1 MKNLF
6 LLLLLIPLISFSQD
20 YLVFVG
26 DKSYTSSYGL
36 TFDNI
41 YDDVFVSFVKT
52 DNGDA
57 IYLETNYIYDD
68 NPKIIKPLTLYL
80 SNGDVLISKSAMVT
94 DYVDKNCIS
103 IYPLTESD
111 ISALK
116 VYDLIRIRF
125 TISPSSSYRDDINR
139 FASSDED
146 TSESLKDF

>member
-1 MKNLF
+1 MKKLT
-6 LLLLLIPLISFSQD
+6 LLLLFIPLISFGQD

-26 DKSYTSSYGL
+26 DKSYTSSEGF
-36 TFDNI
+36 TFDNR

-57 IYLETNYIYDD
+57 IYLQTNYIYDD
-68 NPKIIKPLTLYL
+68 NPKINKLLTLYL
-80 SNGDVLISKSAMVT
+80 GNGDVLTSKSAMAT
-94 DYVDKNCIS
+94 DYVDKDCIS

-116 VYDLIRIRF
+116 VHDLIRIRF
-125 TISPSSSYRDDINR
+125 TISPSTPYSDDINR
-139 FASSDED
+139 FASSDKD